1 LDQSTINQNR
11 TSPVNRRAKAHQ
23 VPNDEREILD
33 MFLHDHL
40 ILAEFLIVLLFA
52 AVLTAL
58 TIALKDALEA
68 RRLAKRKHPL
78 SAREA
83 FEIADEQEGVTD
95 SHTTMPRK
103 NKHSDA
109 GRCL

>member
-23 VPNDEREILD
+23 VPNDEAKVLN

-40 ILAEFLIVLLFA
+40 IFPEFLIVLLFA
-52 AVLTAL
+52 VVLIAL
-58 TIALKDALEA
+58 TIARKDALEA

-78 SAREA
+78 LAREA
-83 FEIADEQEGVTD
+83 LEIADEQEG
-95 SHTTMPRK
+95 TTMARK
-103 NKHSDA
+103 NKHPDV
-109 GRCL
+109 GRYDDDPD